1 LHGITARRVIAGH
14 HCSRGHLVRTRSS
27 IGARI
32 SSTIGILMMGI
43 ASGDSAAQK
52 SAPAHIKKITYRHD
66 RVLKVPSAF
75 PEETGHLQ
83 IREKSMDGMPAENR
97 ISGVF
102 ASHSAGIDVNR
113 LCGETTTKTVS
124 FPVSERDF
132 RES

>member
-1 LHGITARRVIAGH
+1 
-14 HCSRGHLVRTRSS
+14 
-27 IGARI
+27 
-32 SSTIGILMMGI
+32 MMGI
-43 ASGDSAAQK
+43 ASGENATQK
-52 SAPAHIKKITYRHD
+52 RAPAHIEKITCRHD
-66 RVLKVPSAF
+66 RVLKVPNTF

-102 ASHSAGIDVNR
+102 ASHAVGIDVNR
-113 LCGETTTKTVS
+113 LCGETATKTVL

>member
-1 LHGITARRVIAGH
+1 
-14 HCSRGHLVRTRSS
+14 
-27 IGARI
+27 
-32 SSTIGILMMGI
+32 MGI

-52 SAPAHIKKITYRHD
+52 SAPAHIEKITYRHD
-66 RVLKVPSAF
+66 WVLKVPSTF

-83 IREKSMDGMPAENR
+83 IREKSMDGMPAGYR

-102 ASHSAGIDVNR
+102 ASHTAGIDVND
-113 LCGETTTKTVS
+113 LCGETTTKTVL